1 MHDIRGATHDAWG
14 LLPGGGRRQRAFGF
28 ASKSTRP
35 LSREVTR
42 DAARHGA

>member
-14 LLPGGGRRQRAFGF
+14 LLPGGERRQRAIGF
-28 ASKSTRP
+28 ASKSALP
-35 LSREVTR
+35 LSGEVTR